1 MVKIFKLRIFEDEN
15 GKTNRSLADVN
26 GQVLIVSQFTLYG
39 GVQREHGQG
48 IHADVDG
55 FLGAR
60 LFGAALFNLLNDFI
74 QQIPQK
80 DGDDGRRRFMGA
92 QAVFVAGFGDGGAQ
106 QVRVFVHGLD
116 RGAEQG
122 EEDGVFLRAG
132 TRVEQAAVTGGGEG
146 PVVVLAG
153 AVHAGEGLFMQQ
165 ADHVMLVGGLAEH
178 FHDQHVVVHGQVLA
192 FKDGRNFKLAGRNFI
207 VARFGRNAKFP
218 EGFVHVHHEFQHA
231 VLDGAEV
238 VVFHLLVLGGD
249 VAEEGA
255 AAHHQ
260 VRAQGVKLLVHQEV
274 FLLRAQIGA
283 DVDVGRA
290 AEAGQ
295 QAPGLAG
302 DGGHGAE
309 KGVFLSSACP
319 L

>member
-1 MVKIFKLRIFEDEN
+1 
-15 GKTNRSLADVN
+15 
-26 GQVLIVSQFTLYG
+26 
-39 GVQREHGQG
+39 
-48 IHADVDG
+48 
-55 FLGAR
+55 
-60 LFGAALFNLLNDFI
+60 
-74 QQIPQK
+74 
-80 DGDDGRRRFMGA
+80 MGT
-92 QAVFVAGFGDGGAQ
+92 QAVFVSGFGDGGAQ

-132 TRVEQAAVTGGGEG
+132 TRVEQAAVTGRGEG

-309 KGVFLSSACP
+309 KGSLFVQRLSLIGAEGGGDAEGCAVFRPLDEGRAGGIPGSVAAGFKGGAEAAGGEAGGVRLALNQALS
-319 L
+319 